1 MLNTPGPW
9 TRTHPEFYPIAESRW
24 QIRGSDGELIAA
36 IEKRPKGMKDRGDAN
51 GDLLASAPEL
61 LEACKQARE
70 LLSTA
75 DGDDLATQ
83 KMIKVLDAA
92 IWKSVGVVAKR

>member
-1 MLNTPGPW
+1 MSGCTPGPW

-36 IEKRPKGMKDRGDAN
+36 IEKRPKGMKSRGDAN

-70 LLSTA
+70 LLNTE
-75 DGDDLATQ
+75 DGDVAAWE
-83 KMIKVLDAA
+83 MIKLLDAA
-92 IWKSVGVVAKR
+92 IGKSVGVNVR